1 MCESIEIILPCIAHG
16 HGIDSFPQE
25 FDRLIANEI
34 LASRVD
40 ELTGEGLG
48 ESELMIKFPDE
59 DRSGVRSD
67 PLIDGVDLDRAVEFQ
82 FERVV

>member
-1 MCESIEIILPCIAHG
+1 MCESIEIILPCIAHD

-48 ESELMIKFPDE
+48 ESELMIKFPE
-59 DRSGVRSD
+59 YVPTTNRSLSILQRS
-67 PLIDGVDLDRAVEFQ
+67 VAR
-82 FERVV
+82 